1 MWWQRHTSH
10 LRLKLQNTNANS
22 FNLFFNLCSLFF
34 SFSSHFTLF
43 TSVHVNSL
51 YFEALQRS
59 MHSEGRKPGSLKR
72 KALQFPEEQQKR
84 PAKFAQRFA
93 WRHLRVHLPA
103 TDSETITQLS
113 PDYHPS
119 WRSERGQL
127 GWTGI
132 RSINTDNSEA
142 HPLKNRPRPFLIQ
155 FGSCCHQ
162 FCCRIIACIAGG
174 QRVVSILSILS
185 ACNHLRVVQVWFQHN
200 HK

>member
-1 MWWQRHTSH
+1 MSKHNSIKTIKTICFIKTKLFSPGCSILWHMWWQRHTSH

-34 SFSSHFTLF
+34 SFFSHFTLF
-43 TSVHVNSL
+43 TSVHFNSL

-84 PAKFAQRFA
+84 PAKFAKRFA

-103 TDSETITQLS
+103 THSETITQLS

-132 RSINTDNSEA
+132 YCIEQTKFQCWKSEA
-142 HPLKNRPRPFLIQ
+142 SIPTTQKLI
-155 FGSCCHQ
+155 H
-162 FCCRIIACIAGG
+162 
-174 QRVVSILSILS
+174 
-185 ACNHLRVVQVWFQHN
+185 
-200 HK
+200 